1 MTNRYTKQDLE
12 KQKIVIYQSANSEV
26 ALDIKLHDETLWLS
40 MNQIANLFGR
50 DKSVI
55 SRHLKNIFDTEEL
68 LQSSTVAKFATAQ
81 IEGNRN
87 IERNIDYYNLD
98 AIISVGYRVNSKR
111 GTQFRQ
117 WSSRILKEHLIK
129 GYTLNQQ
136 QLNQKSITE
145 LEGTIDLLSKTMI
158 NQGLVNDIGIGAL
171 QIIKEYT
178 KTWDILRR
186 FDEDRLTNDKIQ
198 NTDGDIIEY
207 TEAIAAISLLKE
219 ELFSSEELS
228 HFFGQERNN
237 SLKSILGSIEQTF
250 GGEPLYSTLQERAA
264 NLLYLIIKDHPF
276 NDGNKRIGCLLFL
289 MYIKK
294 SGLNLKTIGNNALI
308 ALALLIAESNPSKKD
323 LMIQL
328 IMHLLQE

>member
-12 KQKIVIYQSANSEV
+12 KQKIVIYQSANGEV

-55 SRHLKNIFDTEEL
+55 SRHLKNIFYTGEL
-68 LQSSTVAKFATAQ
+68 EASSVVANFATTAAD
-81 IEGNRN
+81 GKTYDV
-87 IERNIDYYNLD
+87 DYYNLD

-145 LEGTIDLLSKTMI
+145 LGQTIDLLSKTMI

-198 NTDGDIIEY
+198 NTDGDIIGY

-219 ELFSSEELS
+219 ELFSNKELS

-250 GGEPLYSTLQERAA
+250 GGELLYTTLHERAA

-289 MYIKK
+289 MYLKK

-308 ALALLIAESNPSKKD
+308 ALALLIAESNPSQKD

>member
-1 MTNRYTKQDLE
+1 MTNHYTQQDLE
-12 KQKIVIYQSANSEV
+12 KQKIVIYQSANGEV

-55 SRHLKNIFDTEEL
+55 SRHLKNIFYTGEL
-68 LQSSTVAKFATAQ
+68 EASSVVANFATTAAD
-81 IEGNRN
+81 GKTYDV
-87 IERNIDYYNLD
+87 DYYNLD

-129 GYTLNQQ
+129 GYTLNHQ

-237 SLKSILGSIEQTF
+237 SLRSILGNIEQTF
-250 GGEPLYSTLQERAA
+250 GGKMLYATLQERAA

-289 MYIKK
+289 MYLKK

-308 ALALLIAESNPSKKD
+308 ALALLIAESNPSQKD

-328 IMHLLQE
+328 IMHLL

>member
-1 MTNRYTKQDLE
+1 MTNHYTQQDLE
-12 KQKIVIYQSANSEV
+12 KQKIVIYQSANGEV

-55 SRHLKNIFDTEEL
+55 SRHLKNIFDTGEL
-68 LQSSTVAKFATAQ
+68 EASSVVANFATTAAD
-81 IEGNRN
+81 GKTYDV
-87 IERNIDYYNLD
+87 DYYNLD

-145 LEGTIDLLSKTMI
+145 LGQTIDLLSKTMI

-171 QIIKEYT
+171 QIIKKYT

-237 SLKSILGSIEQTF
+237 SLRSILGNIEQTF
-250 GGEPLYSTLQERAA
+250 GGKMLYTTLQERAA

-289 MYIKK
+289 MYLKK

-308 ALALLIAESNPSKKD
+308 ALALLIAESNPSQKD

>member
-1 MTNRYTKQDLE
+1 MTNHYTQQDLE
-12 KQKIVIYQSANSEV
+12 KQKIVIYQSANGKV
-26 ALDIKLHDETLWLS
+26 ALDIKLHDENLWLS
-40 MNQIANLFGR
+40 INQIANLFGR

-81 IEGNRN
+81 IEGNRT

-198 NTDGDIIEY
+198 NTDGDIIGY
-207 TEAIAAISLLKE
+207 TEAIAAILLLKE

-237 SLKSILGSIEQTF
+237 SLKSILGNIEQTF
-250 GGEPLYSTLQERAA
+250 GGKMLYATLQERAA

-289 MYIKK
+289 MYLKK

-308 ALALLIAESNPSKKD
+308 ALALLIAESNPSQKD